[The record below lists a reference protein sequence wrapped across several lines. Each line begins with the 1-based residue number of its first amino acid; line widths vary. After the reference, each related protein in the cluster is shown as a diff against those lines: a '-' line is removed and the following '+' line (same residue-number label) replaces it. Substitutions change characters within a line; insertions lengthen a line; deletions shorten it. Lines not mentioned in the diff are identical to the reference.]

1 MRAGSFKRST
11 RSIGVLALAV
21 LCATAFVFA
30 CGPRADNTK
39 VRLTEPDEHETVGP
53 GDVFSLKIVGEK
65 EIQDEYEITD
75 DGTVDLPYV
84 HRIKVDGLDTRQLAD
99 FIRDKFKE
107 AKILTDANVIV
118 RIREFNSRAISVLGE
133 VRKPG
138 KYKYVSGL
146 TFVELI
152 TMTGGFNSIANKGQ
166 VQLIRTTDKG
176 TQSVFLDADAI
187 IEGSS
192 PDLPLQAG
200 DRIYVTERIF

>member
-1 MRAGSFKRST
+1 
-11 RSIGVLALAV
+11 
-21 LCATAFVFA
+21 
-30 CGPRADNTK
+30 
-39 VRLTEPDEHETVGP
+39 
-53 GDVFSLKIVGEK
+53 VFSLKITGEK
-65 EIQDEYEITD
+65 EITDEYEITD

-84 HRIKVDGLDTRQLAD
+84 RRIKVEGLDTRQLTD
-99 FIRDKFKE
+99 FIREKFKE

-118 RIREFNSRAISVLGE
+118 RVREFNSRAISVLGE